1 VCPAFS
7 FADILPWCGN
17 SEIVRPIEGARMS
30 NRFQIVI
37 TALLCT
43 VSAGAAQAQQQLVT
57 DMKLEDSGF
66 VMRRADTPDKLR
78 RAQLLPSRQFVA
90 RVKDGK
96 RYYLYADTELCKC
109 VFVGSPDALRTFRD
123 LRRPQQADNVMPSGM
138 SPTTEV
144 IDDLADDRWN
154 LIGGDDFLDYNY

>member
-1 VCPAFS
+1 MHFYIIMAAAVLCA
-7 FADILPWCGN
+7 
-17 SEIVRPIEGARMS
+17 MS
-30 NRFQIVI
+30 
-37 TALLCT
+37 
-43 VSAGAAQAQQQLVT
+43 GAAQAQQQLVT

-66 VMRRADTPDKLR
+66 IMRRADTPDKLR

-123 LRRPQQADNVMPSGM
+123 LRRPQQADNVMQSGA
-138 SPTTEV
+138 SPTTDV
-144 IDDLADDRWN
+144 INDLADDRWN

>member
-1 VCPAFS
+1 MKIRTITVIAFLAYAALPA
-7 FADILPWCGN
+7 L
-17 SEIVRPIEGARMS
+17 
-30 NRFQIVI
+30 
-37 TALLCT
+37 
-43 VSAGAAQAQQQLVT
+43 AQLAT
-57 DMKLEDSGF
+57 DMKLEDAGF
-66 VMRRADTPDKLR
+66 VMRRADTSEKMR

-109 VFVGSPDALRTFRD
+109 VFVGSPDALKTFRD
-123 LRRPQQADNVMPSGM
+123 LRRPQQADNVMPSGL
-138 SPTTEV
+138 SPVNEV

>member
-1 VCPAFS
+1 MHFHIIMAAAVLCA
-7 FADILPWCGN
+7 
-17 SEIVRPIEGARMS
+17 MS
-30 NRFQIVI
+30 
-37 TALLCT
+37 
-43 VSAGAAQAQQQLVT
+43 GAAQAQQQLVT

-66 VMRRADTPDKLR
+66 IMRRADTPDKLR

-123 LRRPQQADNVMPSGM
+123 LRRPQQADNVMQSGA
-138 SPTTEV
+138 SPTTDV
-144 IDDLADDRWN
+144 INDLADDRWN